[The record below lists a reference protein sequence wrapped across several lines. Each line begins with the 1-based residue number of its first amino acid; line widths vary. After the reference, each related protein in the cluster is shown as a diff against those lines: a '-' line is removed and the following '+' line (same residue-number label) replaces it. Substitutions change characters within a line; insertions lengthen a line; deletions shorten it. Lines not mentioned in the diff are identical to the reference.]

1 MTIWIYIPY
10 CLKMHSLTPFNPTPL
25 ERQDPLTREYQ
36 REATLLKS
44 LTPPQKLSGHGSSGS
59 EWSEVEVNAV
69 RAVPSLDQDPS
80 RIIFEQYFPIDDDQ
94 GIYLRNIPFLNI
106 LLTSSLVSRVR
117 KACQVYLC
125 GEHR

>member
-44 LTPPQKLSGHGSSGS
+44 LTPPQKLSGHDSSGS

-94 GIYLRNIPFLNI
+94 GIYLRNISISKHFAHV
-106 LLTSSLVSRVR
+106 LTGLKGSQSLPGLSVR
-117 KACQVYLC
+117 RA
-125 GEHR
+125 